1 MGFLYF
7 PYETTMIS
15 LGIPHHFIGQ
25 GPSGATSDAQLEIVG
40 PGVGRGVGRVP
51 GHGGLQLPHAAALAE
66 VPAPN
71 V

>member
-1 MGFLYF
+1 
-7 PYETTMIS
+7 MIS

-40 PGVGRGVGRVP
+40 PGVGRIVP
-51 GHGGLQLPHAAALAE
+51 GHGGLQLTHAAALAE

>member
-40 PGVGRGVGRVP
+40 PGVGRVP